1 MTITLD
7 QLQKAQSTVQPGAG
21 GYVMLNPATGQYER
35 AFSGVAYGDMG
46 VQHPEMGNGTTRP
59 NDAQGGTYLVPES
72 LANELQATRWQ
83 RQPGGPWSIFSG
95 LSGPV
100 DTPFRAAFAPAGPG
114 SNSGLD
120 NFMENNAGPLLMSAM
135 AGGAFGGF
143 GIPGA
148 APSGLGSMLSAGAA
162 GAGGFDPT
170 AVDAFGTG
178 GSEFLGATGGTGA
191 GAAGA
196 SAFDPLAERLFP
208 SFAEQAAAPI
218 SSITPVANSLG
229 DKLAQYGIPG
239 AQSVFGTAGAAAAGT
254 AAGAASGAAGA
265 GGAGGATAGATGLA
279 SLLGLTG
286 TAATAVDALGR
297 AIPGLVGA
305 YAANKQSD
313 NLADLARE
321 SRASDDARFK
331 DLLARDDT
339 RYATALAREDAAIG
353 RQRGDIQFGRDVGQ
367 PSRDRYEGSYA
378 PGFDITADPALKSAM
393 ESQSDTLLR
402 RLSAQSGNP
411 FGDPGGLIEANKSV
425 LSGVALPYL
434 QNYRSQNAAT
444 GGYGSYA
451 GAGAN
456 PTGTSSGLPTGTSL
470 QAPGANT
477 QLDLASLT
485 SGANVWN
492 ALGSSASSVF
502 NPPSS
507 LEELLKK
514 FKGSNIFG
522 VQ

>member
-297 AIPGLVGA
+297 AVPGLLGA
-305 YAANKQSD
+305 YAASQQGDATK
-313 NLADLARE
+313 DLAAKE
-321 SRASDDARFK
+321 DARI
-331 DLLARDDT
+331 
-339 RYATALAREDAAIG
+339 REFMAYGA
-353 RQRGDIQFGRDVGQ
+353 
-367 PSRDRYEGSYA
+367 PSRDRYEASFA
-378 PGFDITADPALKSAM
+378 PGFDIGKDPALRGAM
-393 ESQSDTLLR
+393 DTASDTLLR
-402 RLSAQSGNP
+402 RLSANGGNP
-411 FGDPGGLIEANKSV
+411 FGNPGGLIEANKSV
-425 LSGVALPYL
+425 LDSVALPYL
-434 QNYRSQNAAT
+434 QNYRNQNAST
-444 GGYGSYA
+444 GGYGAFNTTAA
-451 GAGAN
+451 GGGNSNALNLAGVGSD
-456 PTGTSSGLPTGTSL
+456 T
-470 QAPGANT
+470 
-477 QLDLASLT
+477 
-485 SGANVWN
+485 NVWN

-514 FKGSNIFG
+514 FKGSNLFG